1 MRWAPRSSAPQRAAR
16 RQEPGRAGGA
26 TICRIDDPLGRA
38 YASRM
43 RPSRRELLRG
53 LVAGSAFFLAH
64 TRLGVGIAATDAEV
78 ERAARSLE
86 GRLIAPCCFSQ
97 VLGQHHSPQASEMKS
112 EIRARLRAGW
122 SEERILE
129 DYTERLGERVLAA
142 PRRAGFNWLA
152 YLAPPLFVLA
162 GTLVTA
168 GWLARHSRRR
178 SPERDTPPEAP
189 HPDLAEPGRRARLE
203 ALVAARE

>member
-1 MRWAPRSSAPQRAAR
+1 
-16 RQEPGRAGGA
+16 
-26 TICRIDDPLGRA
+26 
-38 YASRM
+38 M
-43 RPSRRELLRG
+43 RPSRRGLLRG
-53 LVAGSAFFLAH
+53 LVAGSAFFFAH
-64 TRLGVGIAATDAEV
+64 TRLGVGVAAPPDTPDV

-97 VLGQHHSPQASEMKS
+97 VLGQHHSPQASEMKR

-142 PRRAGFNWLA
+142 PRLAGFNGLA
-152 YLAPPLFVLA
+152 YLAPPLFVVA
-162 GTLVTA
+162 GTLAVV
-168 GWLARHSRRR
+168 GWLRRHSRRR
-178 SPERDTPPEAP
+178 SPESPTPPDSP
-189 HPDLAEPGRRARLE
+189 VPGPAEEGRRARLE